1 MTFPD
6 GSTVIAS
13 PPNRRRANELW
24 QLDNKSRPEKI
35 EDEDNDRD
43 DDNNDS
49 DNGEEIER
57 LKIELRQQRV
67 EFERKCAERES
78 VENRMGAEERQ
89 QLECERERE
98 GRA

>member
-1 MTFPD
+1 MADQVTFPD

-13 PPNRRRANELW
+13 PPNRRRASELW
-24 QLDNKSRPEKI
+24 QLDNKRRPEKI

-49 DNGEEIER
+49 DNGEEIEQ

-67 EFERKCAERES
+67 EF
-78 VENRMGAEERQ
+78 
-89 QLECERERE
+89 
-98 GRA
+98 